1 MSTRNPFKRLAAR
14 ATGDKLTPQ
23 ATGTSTS
30 TSDPFISPNPTGTT
44 VSEAESLA
52 VHGEGKQGQT
62 QDPFHDQAAA
72 SSDTAGASAS
82 TAPNDVADAMNN
94 LTIGTQPPALPPRR
108 ETMDDDSPPDTPQAP
123 SPTASPPPHTPPRTP
138 TQTQHSPPHQSFA
151 PMSSSPPPLPP
162 RQASTTNYAPP
173 SSPPPGAARASPSTA
188 GPSANA
194 RASSPPPP
202 SFMSIDEDP
211 PDYTP
216 TPDYRHGEE
225 TLEYGPARPFQRPQ
239 HTAQGYHGW
248 SPQAQRP
255 QPSGAY
261 LSPHPTGVFL
271 SPQPTGS
278 GRRPSPGG
286 LLGQLASAVD
296 RALENLATPPGS
308 TYGPGYGQRPPQPP
322 IPPISPMPPRPP
334 MSPMGRPPMPPQPPR
349 PPPAPGAPPPPP
361 LHPQHT
367 GLRPENTGLR
377 PQPTGS
383 APPRPESDFARD
395 FYAAGPVEVDGIPQS
410 ASTPHLSAFADSS
423 PTATSPSSSHSRNA
437 SNPSASPSASSTNL
451 RPTTTPTPG
460 HPLLRDNRVLVYPAG
475 VECPKC
481 GNTGYKHGD
490 PDQPCKRCWRKYG
503 RAYEG
508 ALTYADFGPGGDGRM
523 QRPLRA
529 QQPPQQSQSL
539 SGRRPTNAGPPGVAY
554 HGRRPGS
561 AGASYG
567 RPQPASFGPSY
578 SRAPGTEL
586 RVPANGPLLAHRPS
600 WSAGTPSGAWG
611 LPSGAWGS
619 PQGVWGGGPPVRAGY
634 GAAPPGSVVYA
645 PGDPRIGG
653 RPCWRCGGDGT
664 VSSFFGLDE
673 DTCGVCGGIGRT
685 APSASGHATMN
696 WGSEDAAPGDAGEA
710 LCALYISRHPLDE
723 PFFQP
728 ANLPIYIALGQ
739 YGMGPLVIREL
750 AEERSLTVT
759 EAEHREL
766 TQRRNPAAVVPDP
779 DLKITMYAVRELERR
794 NALDA
799 RAIALFS
806 LVWECVVVKRMAAL
820 QHGPLLDA
828 QISCDP
834 DKYAKAR
841 ASSSNSNSNSPPAL
855 TPTGTPHPSASTP
868 LPMPRCTDDDQ
879 KALYNRLLTDYRSF
893 DVMSSDLHDVRCALP
908 ELEQAGVH
916 KLVYGPHQLE
926 DDEIEYQRPVLWFV
940 HRCLHKVRMTM
951 VQVAA
956 LGQYVKEE
964 DVVAAATRTF
974 VEAVR

>member
-23 ATGTSTS
+23 ATGASTS

-44 VSEAESLA
+44 VSEADSHSRA
-52 VHGEGKQGQT
+52 SEGKQGQT
-62 QDPFHDQAAA
+62 QDPFLDQAAA
-72 SSDTAGASAS
+72 LNDTAGASAS
-82 TAPNDVADAMNN
+82 TAPHN
-94 LTIGTQPPALPPRR
+94 PPALPPRR
-108 ETMDDDSPPDTPQAP
+108 DTMDDDSPPDTPQAP

-138 TQTQHSPPHQSFA
+138 TQTQHSPPHQSSA
-151 PMSSSPPPLPP
+151 PT
-162 RQASTTNYAPP
+162 TTNYAPP
-173 SSPPPGAARASPSTA
+173 SSPPPGDARASPPTA

-216 TPDYRHGEE
+216 TPDYRHASISHRHNSL
-225 TLEYGPARPFQRPQ
+225 THLPS
-239 HTAQGYHGW
+239 GW

-255 QPSGAY
+255 QHTGAY

-322 IPPISPMPPRPP
+322 IPPVPPMPPRPP

-367 GLRPENTGLR
+367 GLRPDHTGLR
-377 PQPTGS
+377 PEHTG
-383 APPRPESDFARD
+383 APSRPESDFARD
-395 FYAAGPVEVDGIPQS
+395 FYAAGPVEVDGMPQS
-410 ASTPHLSAFADSS
+410 ASTPHLSVLADS
-423 PTATSPSSSHSRNA
+423 SPSSSHSRNA

-460 HPLLRDNRVLVYPAG
+460 HPLLRENRVLVYPAG

-539 SGRRPTNAGPPGVAY
+539 SGPP
-554 HGRRPGS
+554 GRRPGS

-578 SRAPGTEL
+578 SRAPGTGL
-586 RVPANGPLLAHRPS
+586 RVPAGGPLLAHRPS

-611 LPSGAWGS
+611 SPSGAWGS
-619 PQGVWGGGPPVRAGY
+619 PPGAWGGGPPVRAGY

-685 APSASGHATMN
+685 ALSASGHATMN

-779 DLKITMYAVRELERR
+779 DLKITVYAVRELERR

-841 ASSSNSNSNSPPAL
+841 ASNSNSNSPPAL
-855 TPTGTPHPSASTP
+855 TPTGTPHPTGSAP

-879 KALYNRLLTDYRSF
+879 KALYNRLLADYRSF
-893 DVMSSDLHDVRCALP
+893 DVMSPDLHDVRCALP
-908 ELEQAGVH
+908 DLEQAGVL

>member
-30 TSDPFISPNPTGTT
+30 MSDPFISPNPTGTT
-44 VSEAESLA
+44 VSEAQSLT
-52 VHGEGKQGQT
+52 VDGKQGQN
-62 QDPFHDQAAA
+62 QDTFHDQADA
-72 SSDTAGASAS
+72 SSDSAGASAS
-82 TAPNDVADAMNN
+82 TSHHDVADAMSN
-94 LTIGTQPPALPPRR
+94 LTISTQPPALPPRR
-108 ETMDDDSPPDTPQAP
+108 ETVDDETPPDTPQAP

-138 TQTQHSPPHQSFA
+138 TQTQHSPPHQSSA
-151 PMSSSPPPLPP
+151 PTSSSPPPLPP
-162 RQASTTNYAPP
+162 RQGSTATYVPL
-173 SSPPPGAARASPSTA
+173 SSPPTGATRTSPPTA
-188 GPSANA
+188 GPSANT

-225 TLEYGPARPFQRPQ
+225 TLEYGPSRPFQRPQ
-239 HTAQGYHGW
+239 PTAQGYNGW
-248 SPQAQRP
+248 TAQAQRP
-255 QPSGAY
+255 QHTGAY

-322 IPPISPMPPRPP
+322 IPPVPPMPPRPP
-334 MSPMGRPPMPPQPPR
+334 MSPMGRPPMPPQQPR

-367 GLRPENTGLR
+367 GLRPEYTGLR

-395 FYAAGPVEVDGIPQS
+395 FYAAGPADVNGVPQS
-410 ASTPHLSAFADSS
+410 SSTPHLSAPAGSS
-423 PTATSPSSSHSRNA
+423 PTAASPSSANNSHSRATSSPSSSNA
-437 SNPSASPSASSTNL
+437 ASTNL

-475 VECPKC
+475 YECPKC

-529 QQPPQQSQSL
+529 QQPPQQSQSF
-539 SGRRPTNAGPPGVAY
+539 SGRRPTNGGPPGAAY
-554 HGRRPGS
+554 HDRRPGS
-561 AGASYG
+561 AGASFG

-578 SRAPGTEL
+578 SRVPGTGL

-611 LPSGAWGS
+611 SPAGA
-619 PQGVWGGGPPVRAGY
+619 WGGGPPMRTGY
-634 GAAPPGSVVYA
+634 GAAPPGAVVYA

-673 DTCGVCGGIGRT
+673 DTCNVCGGIGQCSICT
-685 APSASGHATMN
+685 SASASGHAIMN
-696 WGSEDAAPGDAGEA
+696 WGTEDVAPGDAGEA
-710 LCALYISRHPLDE
+710 LCALYVSRHPLDE
-723 PFFQP
+723 PFYQP

-750 AEERSLTVT
+750 AEERSLTAT

-766 TQRRNPAAVVPDP
+766 TKRRDPAAVVPDP

-799 RAIALFS
+799 RAITLFS

-820 QHGPLLDA
+820 HQGPQLDS
-828 QISCDP
+828 QIQCDP
-834 DKYAKAR
+834 DKYANAR
-841 ASSSNSNSNSPPAL
+841 ASSSPPAL
-855 TPTGTPHPSASTP
+855 TPTGTPHPSPSGP

-879 KALYNRLLTDYRSF
+879 KALYNRLLADYRSF
-893 DVMSSDLHDVRCALP
+893 DVTSPDLQDVRCALP
-908 ELEQAGVH
+908 ELEQAGVL

-940 HRCLHKVRMTM
+940 HRCLHKV
-951 VQVAA
+951 AA